1 MAITTNV
8 NRKSALTNLGALA
21 ELCVVGAT
29 VELSVLASKLQNPG
43 VSTPQRDHRLFCKAV
58 KGNLL
63 LRAVMLSVL
72 IQHPLLFPKLVRA
85 FRQAVVQLESVG
97 AQSNPA

>member
-1 MAITTNV
+1 MAITVNV

-43 VSTPQRDHRLFCKAV
+43 VSTPQRDHRLFCKTV
-58 KGNLL
+58 NGNLL
-63 LRAVMLSVL
+63 LRAVMLSVF
-72 IQHPLLFPKLVRA
+72 IQHPLLFPKVVRA
-85 FRQAVVQLESVG
+85 F
-97 AQSNPA
+97 